1 MTKKT
6 IVALAFGCLLALTSL
21 PALFAQTAFL
31 PVDQIKPGMKGVG
44 RTVFEGVAIEEFQ
57 VEVLGVLKN
66 ASPKQD
72 LILAR
77 LSGGPLERTGVIQG
91 MSGSPVFV
99 DGRLIGAVAFAFP
112 FAKDPIAGIQP
123 IGQMLSILDQQP
135 AIVTP
140 RPVAAGLNMSES
152 PASFI
157 HGMISRIQQGQSFAE
172 VLFPSSSTAGLNAAS
187 LLRIQTPLYIS
198 GVSGSAVQQFA
209 PFFNSFGFSP
219 VQSGGSGSAQNV
231 SAIPPRRLEPGSPV
245 NAEMV
250 RGDISV
256 SANGTVTHVDGNKVY
271 AFGHPFMSAGPMNL
285 PMSTAYVIGVL
296 PKVDVSFKLAV
307 PMDVIGAFQ
316 QDRSTGIYG
325 NMGDKPNMIPVSLT
339 VRSSMN
345 TVNQYNYEVA
355 NDKFL
360 TPLLMNFSLFS
371 AITASE
377 RNNGEL
383 TLDIVGKVHLKDLEP
398 VNISSVFTSDAN
410 GPVIATIS
418 AVAPIQYLMM
428 TGDQRAVIE
437 KIDMEIVSTDRKTGA
452 TLERVTVDRNEVRPG
467 DTVTLSAY
475 LRGSAGEMFVERYPV
490 QVPAGLPAGSVQLL
504 VGDGATVTTSEL
516 RRPAAAA
523 SGAPKDL
530 EAAIRE
536 LNKLRKNDRLYIKIL
551 SNQPGALIS
560 GEEFPSL
567 PPSMSAVLN
576 TDRASSRGISGT
588 STSTLSEYELPQSKY
603 VIQGQGSLTL
613 TVRP

>member
-1 MTKKT
+1 MSKKT
-6 IVALAFGCLLALTSL
+6 TAALFASCLLALTL
-21 PALFAQTAFL
+21 TATSFGQGSFL
-31 PVDQIKPGMKGVG
+31 SIDQIRPGMKGTG
-44 RTVFEGVAIEEFQ
+44 RTVFEGTTIDDFQ

-66 ASPKQD
+66 ANPKQD

-91 MSGSPVFV
+91 MSGSPVYV

-112 FAKDPIAGIQP
+112 FSKDPIAGIQP

-135 AIVTP
+135 ASPTPKPVSSISVT
-140 RPVAAGLNMSES
+140 ES
-152 PASFI
+152 PAAFI
-157 HGMISRIQQGQSFAE
+157 HGMLQRLQQGRSFAD
-172 VLFPSSSTAGLNAAS
+172 VLFPQMANASINSAS
-187 LLRIQTPLYIS
+187 LLGIQTPMFIS
-198 GVSGSAVQQFA
+198 GVSGPAIQQFSS
-209 PFFNSFGFSP
+209 FFNSFGFSP

-231 SAIPPRRLEPGSPV
+231 GSIPPKRLEPGSPV

-271 AFGHPFMSAGPMNL
+271 AFGHPFLSAGPMNL

-296 PKVDVSFKLAV
+296 PKLDASFKLAV

-325 NMGDKPNMIPVSLT
+325 NMGAKPDMIPVSLT
-339 VRSSMN
+339 VKSSMN
-345 TVNQYNYEVA
+345 TVNKYNYEVA
-355 NDKFL
+355 NDRFL
-360 TPLLMNFSLFS
+360 TPLLMNFTVFS

-377 RNNGEL
+377 RGNGEL
-383 TLDIVGKVHLKDLEP
+383 TLDITGKVHLKDLEP
-398 VNISSVFTSDAN
+398 VSIASVFSSDAN
-410 GPVIATIS
+410 GPVIASIS

-428 TGDQRAVIE
+428 TGDQRAVIQSV
-437 KIDMEIVSTDRKTGA
+437 DLDIVSTDRKTNA
-452 TLERVTVDRNEVRPG
+452 TLERVSVDRNEVRPG
-467 DTVTLSAY
+467 DTVMISAY
-475 LRGSAGEMFVERYPV
+475 LRGNGGDSFVERYPI
-490 QVPAGLPAGSVQLL
+490 QIPAGLAAGPVQLL
-504 VGDGATVTTSEL
+504 VGDGTTVTTSEL
-516 RRPAAAA
+516 RRGPAAAA
-523 SGAPKDL
+523 AGAPKDL

-551 SNQPGALIS
+551 NNEPGVVIA
-560 GEEFPSL
+560 GQEFPSL
-567 PPSMSAVLN
+567 PPSMAGILN
-576 TDRASSRGISGT
+576 TDRASTRTISAT
-588 STSTLSEYELPQSKY
+588 PNSTISEFELPQSKY